1 MAKKKRETKR
11 KEIRK
16 SLVEQLKNKGADEAM
31 FLDQIEDYMMFWDQK
46 ESLKSTAEIVSD
58 MIERI
63 VQDDDWDDSS
73 EQAKV
78 ILNANKQM
86 MDGYRQIR
94 DTNRQMLSILKAMDI
109 TTEKII
115 KKDGGYDDL

>member
-46 ESLKSTAEIVSD
+46 ESLKSAAEIVSG
-58 MIERI
+58 MIERLN
-63 VQDDDWDDSS
+63 QDDDWDDP
-73 EQAKV
+73 EELAKV

-109 TTEKII
+109 TTDKII

>member
-46 ESLKSTAEIVSD
+46 ENLKSAAEIVSD

-63 VQDDDWDDSS
+63 NQDDDWDDP
-73 EQAKV
+73 EELTKV
-78 ILNANKQM
+78 ILSANKQM

>member
-46 ESLKSTAEIVSD
+46 ESLKSTAEIVSN

-63 VQDDDWDDSS
+63 VQDEDWDDSS

>member
-1 MAKKKRETKR
+1 M
-11 KEIRK
+11 
-16 SLVEQLKNKGADEAM
+16 EQLKNKGADEAM

-46 ESLKSTAEIVSD
+46 ENLKSAAEIVSD

-63 VQDDDWDDSS
+63 NQDDDWDDP
-73 EQAKV
+73 EELTKV
-78 ILNANKQM
+78 ILSANKQM

>member
-46 ESLKSTAEIVSD
+46 ESLKSAAEIVSG
-58 MIERI
+58 MIERLN
-63 VQDDDWDDSS
+63 QDDDWDDP
-73 EQAKV
+73 EELTKV

>member
-63 VQDDDWDDSS
+63 VQDEDWDDSS